1 MRFLIVCL
9 IVMSATVPLTHS
21 RAVAAK
27 LGQACGGADAAIC
40 EKGLWCEPAAG
51 LCAGALGICVQV
63 PRFCV
68 SRKKT
73 NSFRPV
79 CGCNNKTYSN
89 DCFRRAYRVP
99 KFHDG
104 KC

>member
-1 MRFLIVCL
+1 MRFLTLCL
-9 IVMSATVPLTHS
+9 IISAAAVTLGQS
-21 RAVAAK
+21 RAFAVK
-27 LGQACGGADAAIC
+27 LGQACGGVDGAIC
-40 EKGLWCEPAAG
+40 DKGLWCEPAAG
-51 LCAGALGICVQV
+51 LCAGGVGVCVQV
-63 PRFCV
+63 PRFCI

-73 NSFRPV
+73 KSFRPV